1 MIIQGNH
8 QYFGSNRPLFP
19 LFFLPAIC
27 VLVMIGVMLIQ
38 DLSNTTFY
46 HWGIFPRTSKG
57 LRGILFAPFI
67 HGSWS
72 HLVSNAVPLLL
83 MGFGVFYY
91 FSDTGY
97 KVFFWLAFS
106 NGLWVWS
113 FARASYHVGASGMV
127 YGLAVFLVLSAM
139 LKRNR
144 NLLFFSL
151 VVIFLYGGMVW
162 GVFPVDP
169 KISWESHLMGAMAG
183 AILAYWYRKEGV
195 VKETIIWDE
204 ESELSVEEQD
214 ETEEIQQDPN
224 ENNQMDSKQPQIRVV
239 YHFKKEDGNN

>member
-1 MIIQGNH
+1 
-8 QYFGSNRPLFP
+8 
-19 LFFLPAIC
+19 
-27 VLVMIGVMLIQ
+27 MLIQ
-38 DLSNTTFY
+38 DVTKTTFY
-46 HWGIFPRTSKG
+46 DWGIFPRTSKG
-57 LRGILFAPFI
+57 LKGILFAPFI

-162 GVFPVDP
+162 GVLPLDP
-169 KISWESHLMGAMAG
+169 QISWESHLMGALAG
-183 AILAYWYRKEGV
+183 TFLAFWYRKEGV
-195 VKETIIWDE
+195 VKEMIVWDE
-204 ESELSVEEQD
+204 ESNPAEEEKIESEVGQVMPD
-214 ETEEIQQDPN
+214 EHKQV
-224 ENNQMDSKQPQIRVV
+224 DSTQSEIRVV
-239 YHFKKEDGNN
+239 YHLTKGENNT

>member
-1 MIIQGNH
+1 
-8 QYFGSNRPLFP
+8 
-19 LFFLPAIC
+19 
-27 VLVMIGVMLIQ
+27 MLIQ
-38 DLSNTTFY
+38 DVTKTTFY
-46 HWGIFPRTSKG
+46 DWGIFPRTSKG
-57 LRGILFAPFI
+57 LKGILFAPFI

-162 GVFPVDP
+162 GVLPLDP

-183 AILAYWYRKEGV
+183 AFLAFYYRKEGV
-195 VKETIIWDE
+195 VKETIVWDE
-204 ESELSVEEQD
+204 DSYLSEEEKVEAEDDSLNSD
-214 ETEEIQQDPN
+214 EHTSPQSGSSEIH
-224 ENNQMDSKQPQIRVV
+224 IV
-239 YHFKKEDGNN
+239 YHLRKGEGKT